1 MQSAGPD
8 LLAAEIALNAFTP
21 VDHSVYASLL
31 PAARERHV
39 GDLVKRLSIAA
50 ELSCAGGSARLAAEL
65 AAPASAADA
74 GNAGGPGGLI
84 SRLDALVEFGRLP
97 AELTG
102 TERDQAGRSQ
112 IRDEILHFDRIMD
125 LESLRSGRD
134 LKRRRE
140 NVWDTGALAAAE
152 RLLTLTY
159 ERRVLR
165 GGEQPEWLS
174 TGAGQPGRITAVEG
188 TGAVLVRE
196 SAPRLVAVAAGPGA
210 ARCLARLQKYCGKHP
225 LGVAIGL
232 LDYEMYM
239 NGEQPCALAAAA
251 AADWFG
257 ARRVKVWACGD
268 ALAFTARRDGYA
280 QQAGPLAVL
289 AGDAAGS
296 RSTAYGR
303 AVFEP
308 GPGERL
314 VLALGRP
321 ARDAGEL
328 SELLSRPNRSGRI
341 LLQDNAV
348 RALGTG
354 LVAVFKPQQEAAP
367 QQEAEQAVRDYLDA
381 RVASWPGAVHLSVE
395 VGHVHAD
402 RELGP
407 IQERGID
414 LGVLLTRELAR
425 LNAGRAAGCQAG
437 LEIVPMIDDDHVV
450 NRLSYARYQRVLAGK
465 GVPATEIV
473 LESSPAIL
481 DIACDLLRVAV
492 RRAGRGYALERR
504 GANLYLESGA
514 LRIELVEDVE
524 GEMRIGCVV
533 YDTALTLYRA
543 ARGAMRAVFA
553 ERSGYDGDLHQD
565 MLASYDGLASPA
577 DRAEYRA
584 RMDKLWKRPFAVIA
598 AQPGTPYLDAYAAV
612 QRARAERGE
621 TAIVLNIL
629 EDYYEPLEL
638 KVRQLAAL
646 LGVQISL
653 ECLLFSPYGAGLRSL
668 DA

>member
-1 MQSAGPD
+1 MKSADPD
-8 LLAAEIALNAFTP
+8 RLAAEIALNAFTP
-21 VDHSVYASLL
+21 VDHSIYGSLL
-31 PAARERHV
+31 PSARDRHV

-50 ELSCAGGSARLAAEL
+50 ELSCAGGSARLAQAL
-65 AAPASAADA
+65 AIPAGPETGGAD
-74 GNAGGPGGLI
+74 GLI
-84 SRLDALVEFGRLP
+84 PRLDALVEFGRLP
-97 AELTG
+97 SELSGAER
-102 TERDQAGRSQ
+102 EQAGRSQ

-125 LESLRSGRD
+125 LEPLRNGRD

-140 NVWDTGALAAAE
+140 NVWDTGPLAAAE

-159 ERRVLR
+159 ERRILR
-165 GGEQPEWLS
+165 GDEQPEWLS
-174 TGAGQPGRITAVEG
+174 AGSAQPGRLTAIEG
-188 TGAVLVRE
+188 VGAVLVRD
-196 SAPRLVAVAAGPGA
+196 SAPQLVAVAAGPGA
-210 ARCLARLQKYCGKHP
+210 SGCLARLQAYCGKHP

-232 LDYEMYM
+232 LDYEMHM
-239 NGEQPCALAAAA
+239 NGEQSCALAAAA
-251 AADWFG
+251 SADWFG

-268 ALAFTARRDGYA
+268 ALAFKARRDGYDQEA
-280 QQAGPLAVL
+280 SELTTL

-303 AVFEP
+303 AVFEI
-308 GPGERL
+308 GPAERL
-314 VLALGRP
+314 VLALGRHDHSQQ
-321 ARDAGEL
+321 AL
-328 SELLSRPNRSGRI
+328 STLLSRPNKSGRI
-341 LLQDNAV
+341 LLHDNAV

-354 LVAVFKPQQEAAP
+354 LVAVFKPQPAAAP
-367 QQEAEQAVRDYLDA
+367 PHEAEQAVGEYLA
-381 RVASWPGAVHLSVE
+381 SRVASRPGAVSLSVE

-414 LGVLLTRELAR
+414 LGVLLAGQVAR
-425 LNAGRAAGCQAG
+425 LNAERGAARQVD

-481 DIACDLLRVAV
+481 DIACDLLKVAV
-492 RRAGRGYALERR
+492 RRDGQGYALRRR
-504 GANLYLESGA
+504 GANLYLESGI

-524 GEMRIGCVV
+524 DGMRIGCVV

-543 ARGAMRAVFA
+543 ARPVMRSVFA
-553 ERSGYDGDLHQD
+553 DRSGYDGDLHQD
-565 MLASYDGLASPA
+565 MLASYDKLDHPA
-577 DRAEYRA
+577 DRADYRC
-584 RMDKLWKRPFAVIA
+584 RMDKLWKRPFAAIA
-598 AQPGTPYLDAYAAV
+598 AQPGTPYLDAYAAL
-612 QRARAERGE
+612 QRDRASRGE

-646 LGVQISL
+646 LGVEISL

-668 DA
+668 HA

>member
-1 MQSAGPD
+1 MKSADPD
-8 LLAAEIALNAFTP
+8 RLAAEIALNAFTP
-21 VDHSVYASLL
+21 VDHSIYGSLL

-50 ELSCAGGSARLAAEL
+50 ELSCGGGSARLARTLAE
-65 AAPASAADA
+65 PA
-74 GNAGGPGGLI
+74 GPGAEDPDGLI
-84 SRLDALVEFGRLP
+84 GRLDALVEFGRLP
-97 AELTG
+97 AELSG
-102 TERDQAGRSQ
+102 TDLEQAGRSQ

-125 LESLRSGRD
+125 LESLGDGRD

-140 NVWDTGALAAAE
+140 NVWDTGPLAAAE

-159 ERRVLR
+159 ERRILR
-165 GGEQPEWLS
+165 GDEQPEWLS
-174 TGAGQPGRITAVEG
+174 AASAQPGRVTAIEG
-188 TGAVLVRE
+188 VGAVLVRE
-196 SAPRLVAVAAGPGA
+196 SAPQLVAVAAGPGA
-210 ARCLARLQKYCGKHP
+210 SGCLARLQAYCGKHP

-232 LDYEMYM
+232 LDYEMHM
-239 NGEQPCALAAAA
+239 NGEQPCTLAAAA

-268 ALAFTARRDGYA
+268 AAAFKARRDGYD
-280 QQAGPLAVL
+280 QEAGELTVL
-289 AGDAAGS
+289 AGDPAGS

-303 AVFEP
+303 AVFEI
-308 GPGERL
+308 GPAERL

-321 ARDAGEL
+321 GHRREEL
-328 SELLSRPNRSGRI
+328 SRLLSQPNKSGRI
-341 LLQDNAV
+341 LLHDNAV

-354 LVAVFKPQQEAAP
+354 LVAVFKPQPAAAP
-367 QQEAEQAVRDYLDA
+367 PQEAEQAVGEYLTS
-381 RVASWPGAVHLSVE
+381 RVASWPGAVRLSVE

-414 LGVLLTRELAR
+414 LGVELAGQVAR
-425 LNAGRAAGCQAG
+425 LNAERGEARQVD

-465 GVPATEIV
+465 GVPAAEIV
-473 LESSPAIL
+473 LESSPSIL
-481 DIACDLLRVAV
+481 DIACDLLKVAV
-492 RRAGRGYALERR
+492 RRDGQGYTLQRR
-504 GANLYLESGA
+504 GANLYLESGI

-524 GEMRIGCVV
+524 DGMRIGCVV

-543 ARGAMRAVFA
+543 ARPVMRAVFA
-553 ERSGYDGDLHQD
+553 DRSGYDGDLHQD
-565 MLASYDGLASPA
+565 MLVSYDKLDHPA
-577 DRAEYRA
+577 DRADYRC
-584 RMDKLWKRPFAVIA
+584 RMDKLWKRPFAAIA
-598 AQPGTPYLDAYAAV
+598 AEPGTPYLDAYAAL
-612 QRARAERGE
+612 QRDRAGRGE

-646 LGVQISL
+646 LGVEISL
-653 ECLLFSPYGAGLRSL
+653 ECLLFSPYGAGLRTL
-668 DA
+668 HA